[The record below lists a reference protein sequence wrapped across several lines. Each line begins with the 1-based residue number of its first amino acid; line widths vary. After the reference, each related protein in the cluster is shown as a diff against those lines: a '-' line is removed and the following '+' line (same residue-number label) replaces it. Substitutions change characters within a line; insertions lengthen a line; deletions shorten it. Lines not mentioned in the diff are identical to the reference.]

1 MRKLFLAT
9 ASVLALGLATSGV
22 SFAAQ
27 PGNSAQAPATS
38 TPSATMPSTTGQYGT
53 TGQSET
59 TSPSEQGMQATA
71 PEHLSQAQLK
81 QVQQKLKDQG
91 LYKGEI
97 DGQMGPNTKQAV
109 EQFQQKNDLQATGRL
124 DQQTLAALDVNLNG
138 MNGNNGTVGEG
149 SSTLPSNQPANA
161 GDLNNGSNETGSTSM
176 HTGSTGMHTGTTGMS
191 GSQTGT
197 STNGGL
203 NTPATQR

>member
-9 ASVLALGLATSGV
+9 ASVLALGLATSGA

-27 PGNSAQAPATS
+27 PGNAAQGPQTG
-38 TPSATMPSTTGQYGT
+38 TPSATAPSTTGQYGT

-59 TSPSEQGMQATA
+59 TNAAQQSMQATA
-71 PEHLSQAQLK
+71 PEHLSQAQMK
-81 QVQQKLKDQG
+81 QVQQKLKDEG

-97 DGQMGPNTKQAV
+97 DGQMGPNTKQAL
-109 EQFQQKNDLQATGRL
+109 EQFQKKNGLQETGRL
-124 DQQTLAALDVNLNG
+124 DQQTLAALDVNLSG
-138 MNGNNGTVGEG
+138 MNGNSGTVGEG

-161 GDLNNGSNETGSTSM
+161 GGLNGESTHSGTTSM
-176 HTGSTGMHTGTTGMS
+176 QPGTSGMS

-197 STNGGL
+197 GTSGGL
-203 NTPATQR
+203 NSSAPTNR

>member
-27 PGNSAQAPATS
+27 PGNSARAPATS

-109 EQFQQKNDLQATGRL
+109 EQFQQKNDLQATG
-124 DQQTLAALDVNLNG
+124 
-138 MNGNNGTVGEG
+138 
-149 SSTLPSNQPANA
+149 
-161 GDLNNGSNETGSTSM
+161 
-176 HTGSTGMHTGTTGMS
+176 
-191 GSQTGT
+191 
-197 STNGGL
+197 
-203 NTPATQR
+203 